1 MNWIKKHFELL
12 IGYLLGTMNMIL
24 GIFVIVNHKQ
34 ISHFKDVDIN
44 KMHMYSFFDFINIY
58 SFELIKLLS
67 HYINQF
73 TLLSGVLFIVIGGA
87 FFYVSRKLRQ
97 TTLYD
102 KVIAQVYLL
111 FGGLLYLITS
121 ILIFEMYGFYAL
133 LYLLFFISVVYYTL
147 NRKRLNTHFRK
158 LHINVLIFIYALAYF
173 MTQLAVYDNLNEE
186 KVTPLDVMTINF
198 FFILLV
204 LLATL
209 CLVNYVFLKRTLVK
223 ASDHMKRTEK
233 KRDSKISRMIRE
245 NTNMTINRLS
255 EESLKLDEKVVL
267 MMQRCSLRKLI
278 NLQDEDIPS
287 WFRYPRWIKAFH
299 IELLLSSLLFIIT
312 VIELNNR
319 NMLFEATKFNV
330 VKMQYFY
337 EWINLFGMLLI
348 IVMYIYFTL
357 MIHFRA
363 RGYFGQLFT
372 ISFLMIKVIV
382 SFYLMLF
389 KGINLSLFIPPILI
403 LLLLIQ
409 LPLYIIHLQK
419 RY

>member
-1 MNWIKKHFELL
+1 MNWIKKHFEIL
-12 IGYLLGTMNMIL
+12 IGYLLGIMSIIL

-58 SFELIKLLS
+58 AFELIKLLS

-73 TLLSGVLFIVIGGA
+73 TLVFGVLFIVIGGA

-102 KVIAQVYLL
+102 KTIAQVYLL
-111 FGGLLYLITS
+111 FGGLLYIVTS

-133 LYLLFFISVVYYTL
+133 LYLLFFVSVVYYTL
-147 NRKRLNTHFRK
+147 NRKRLNVHFRK
-158 LHINVLIFIYALAYF
+158 LHINILIFIYALAYF
-173 MTQLAVYDNLNEE
+173 MTQLAVYDNLNKE

-198 FFILLV
+198 FFIVLV
-204 LLATL
+204 GLATL

-223 ASDHMKRTEK
+223 VSDQMKRTEK
-233 KRDSKISRMIRE
+233 RRDSKISRMIRE

-255 EESLKLDEKVVL
+255 EETLKFDEKIVL
-267 MMQRCSLRKLI
+267 MMQKFSLRKLI
-278 NLQDEDIPS
+278 NLQDDDIPS
-287 WFRYPRWIKAFH
+287 WFKYPRWIKAFH
-299 IELLLSSLLFIIT
+299 IELLLSALLFIIT

-319 NMLFEATKFNV
+319 NVLFEATRFNV

-337 EWINLFGMLLI
+337 EWINLFGLLVI
-348 IVMYIYFTL
+348 IVLYIYFTL
-357 MIHFRA
+357 MIHFRS
-363 RGYFGQLFT
+363 RGYYGQLFT

-409 LPLYIIHLQK
+409 LPLYMIHLQR

>member
-1 MNWIKKHFELL
+1 
-12 IGYLLGTMNMIL
+12 
-24 GIFVIVNHKQ
+24 
-34 ISHFKDVDIN
+34 
-44 KMHMYSFFDFINIY
+44 
-58 SFELIKLLS
+58 
-67 HYINQF
+67 
-73 TLLSGVLFIVIGGA
+73 
-87 FFYVSRKLRQ
+87 
-97 TTLYD
+97 
-102 KVIAQVYLL
+102 
-111 FGGLLYLITS
+111 
-121 ILIFEMYGFYAL
+121 
-133 LYLLFFISVVYYTL
+133 
-147 NRKRLNTHFRK
+147 
-158 LHINVLIFIYALAYF
+158 
-173 MTQLAVYDNLNEE
+173 
-186 KVTPLDVMTINF
+186 
-198 FFILLV
+198 
-204 LLATL
+204 
-209 CLVNYVFLKRTLVK
+209 
-223 ASDHMKRTEK
+223 MKRTEK